1 MSVTCYANKPN
12 VALGLVSSDRSRMQ
26 ELIESFLALTR
37 SMLISADERKW
48 DVVAEL
54 EGQRRDIIPKLFD
67 APLSHQE
74 AAHLAACLQQVL
86 TLDRRI
92 IDRGEAGLRELS
104 EQLTG
109 FDHGRRAQGA
119 YRAAASE

>member
-1 MSVTCYANKPN
+1 MPVAYPANMPD
-12 VALGLVSSDRSRMQ
+12 AAPDLVSFDRSRRQ

-37 SMLISADERKW
+37 SMLISADEQKW

-54 EGQRRDIIPKLFD
+54 EGRRRGIIPELFD
-67 APLSHQE
+67 APLSHRE
-74 AAHLAACLQQVL
+74 AAYLAACLQQVL

-104 EQLTG
+104 EKLTG
-109 FDHGRRAQGA
+109 FDQGRRAQGA

>member
-1 MSVTCYANKPN
+1 MPVAYPANMPD
-12 VALGLVSSDRSRMQ
+12 AAPDLASFDRSRRQ

-37 SMLISADERKW
+37 SMLISADEQKW

-54 EGQRRDIIPKLFD
+54 EGRRRGIIPALFD
-67 APLSHQE
+67 APLSHRE

-104 EQLTG
+104 EKLTG
-109 FDHGRRAQGA
+109 FDQGRRAQGT